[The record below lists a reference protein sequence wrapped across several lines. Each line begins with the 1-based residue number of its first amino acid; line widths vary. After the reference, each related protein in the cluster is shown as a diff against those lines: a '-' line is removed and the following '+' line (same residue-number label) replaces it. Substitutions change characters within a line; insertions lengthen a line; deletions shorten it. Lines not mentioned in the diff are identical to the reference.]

1 MDITEFDRGLI
12 LHAFALAGEQGW
24 ARVSIAEAARRAS
37 LPLDQ
42 ARARFS
48 GRAALLLRFGTMAD
62 QAALA
67 ALPTEDS
74 VRDKLFALVMRRLDV
89 MQAHRAG
96 VLALLRALPF
106 DPPLALLLACASRR
120 SLRWLAQAA
129 GVDTSG
135 LRGELRVK
143 GLMGVWLWTLRAW
156 QADETQ
162 DLSHSM
168 AALDTALAR
177 AERMAGWLGRSAG
190 GGEDASATEP
200 PEAAPPPL
208 ADAV

>member
-1 MDITEFDRGLI
+1 MDITEFDRSLI

-24 ARVSIAEAARRAS
+24 ARVSVAEAARRAS

-106 DPPLALLLACASRR
+106 DPCLAALLAAANIRSMRWMLEAAGISARGPLGRLRTKGLLAL
-120 SLRWLAQAA
+120 WLA
-129 GVDTSG
+129 V
-135 LRGELRVK
+135 LRVWRSD
-143 GLMGVWLWTLRAW
+143 GS
-156 QADETQ
+156 E
-162 DLSHSM
+162 DLSATM
-168 AALDTALAR
+168 AALDRALTR
-177 AERMAGWLGRSAG
+177 AERLEGWLGGRRPPPQ
-190 GGEDASATEP
+190 EP
-200 PEAAPPPL
+200 PPAAAAPAAEP
-208 ADAV
+208 DAPAP

>member
-1 MDITEFDRGLI
+1 MDITEFDRSLI
-12 LHAFALAGEQGW
+12 LHAFAMAGEQGW
-24 ARVSIAEAARRAS
+24 ARVSIAEAARRGG

-42 ARARFS
+42 ARSRFP

-62 QAALA
+62 QAALTD
-67 ALPTEDS
+67 LPAEDS
-74 VRDKLFALVMRRLDV
+74 VRDRLFHVVMRRLDV

-177 AERMAGWLGRSAG
+177 AERMAGWLGRSH
-190 GGEDASATEP
+190 GEDASAADL
-200 PEAAPPPL
+200 PEAEPPPL
-208 ADAV
+208 TDAV